1 MEKNFSEIKSIAIV
15 FFLQTYMSLEKN
27 IKSFFQKEVQNISDS
42 KKNILYF
49 YYGGL
54 IGTNINYNDD
64 MIKLKEH
71 SFKKNDSFSDLT
83 LNQILKINKKHNIL
97 EHFPKNIP
105 SKKSTLTNL
114 DLNDSILK
122 LINMR
127 NVLAHELENIS
138 FNEQRDVIEVL
149 QINQEVFPFLKDYDP
164 KSFENE
170 IQFILSN
177 CIYAQEINKLI
188 TEKTS
193 ELSEVTT
200 ETTNKLQ

>member
-97 EHFPKNIP
+97 EHFPKNFP

>member
-1 MEKNFSEIKSIAIV
+1 MGKEYSEIKSIAIV
-15 FFLQTYMSLEKN
+15 FFLQSYMTLEKS
-27 IKSFFQKEVQNISDS
+27 IKNFFLREIQNIPDS

-54 IGTNINYNDD
+54 IGTSIEYETDT
-64 MIKLKEH
+64 IKLREH
-71 SFKKNDSFSDLT
+71 TFKKDDTFSELT

-97 EHFPKNIP
+97 EHLPPSIP
-105 SKKSTLTNL
+105 SKKSGMTNL
-114 DLNDSILK
+114 DLTDSIIK

-138 FNEQRDVIEVL
+138 FKEQRDVIEVL
-149 QINQEVFPFLKDYDP
+149 QINQEDFPFLTDCNPD
-164 KSFENE
+164 SFNNE

-188 TEKTS
+188 TKKYFDLLEA
-193 ELSEVTT
+193 TT
-200 ETTNKLQ
+200 AI

>member
-97 EHFPKNIP
+97 EHIPKNIP

>member
-71 SFKKNDSFSDLT
+71 SFKKNDSFSDL
-83 LNQILKINKKHNIL
+83 
-97 EHFPKNIP
+97 
-105 SKKSTLTNL
+105 
-114 DLNDSILK
+114 
-122 LINMR
+122 
-127 NVLAHELENIS
+127 
-138 FNEQRDVIEVL
+138 
-149 QINQEVFPFLKDYDP
+149 
-164 KSFENE
+164 
-170 IQFILSN
+170 
-177 CIYAQEINKLI
+177 
-188 TEKTS
+188 
-193 ELSEVTT
+193 
-200 ETTNKLQ
+200 

>member
-1 MEKNFSEIKSIAIV
+1 MEKNFSEIKSIAIIS
-15 FFLQTYMSLEKN
+15 FLQTYMSLEKN
-27 IKSFFQKEVQNISDS
+27 IKFLFQKEIQNISDS

-54 IGTNINYNDD
+54 IGTHINHEDD
-64 MIKLKEH
+64 SIKLKDH
-71 SFKKNDSFSDLT
+71 PFKKNESFPELS

-97 EHFPKNIP
+97 EHFPKDIP
-105 SKKSTLTNL
+105 SKKSALTNL
-114 DLNDSILK
+114 DLGDSILK
-122 LINMR
+122 LVNMR

-138 FNEQRDVIEVL
+138 FKEQRDVIEVL
-149 QINQEVFPFLKDYDP
+149 QISQDDFPFLKDYDP
-164 KSFENE
+164 QSFENE

-188 TEKTS
+188 TEKAS

-200 ETTNKLQ
+200 ETANNLQ